1 MSYYVSKTLSVA
13 FDEAVARTVLALK
26 EESFGVLTDI
36 DVAATMKAKLDVDF
50 HPYRILGACNPML
63 ALEALKLED
72 KVGTMLPCNVVVQE
86 IAPGTVEVAAIDPVA
101 SMAAIDN
108 PALKEKAKIV
118 RKKLQS
124 VIAAL

>member
-1 MSYYVSKTLSVA
+1 MSYYLAKTLSVG
-13 FDEAVARTVLALK
+13 FDEAVARVVLALK
-26 EESFGVLTDI
+26 EAGFGVLTDI
-36 DVAATMKAKLDVDF
+36 DVTATMKAKLDADF
-50 HPYRILGACNPML
+50 RPYRILGACNPTL

-86 IAPGTVEVAAIDPVA
+86 VAPGAIEVAAVDPVA

-108 PALKEKAKIV
+108 PALKEKAEIV
-118 RKKLQS
+118 RGKLES

>member
-1 MSYYVSKTLSVA
+1 MSYFLARALSVS
-13 FDEAVARTVLALK
+13 FDEAVARVVEALRA
-26 EESFGVLTDI
+26 EGFGILTDI
-36 DVAATMKAKLDVDF
+36 DVAATMKTKLGADF
-50 HPYRILGACNPML
+50 RPYRILGACNPTL

-86 IAPGTVEVAAIDPVA
+86 VTPGTVEVAAVDPVA

-108 PALKEKAKIV
+108 ASLKEKAELV
-118 RKKLQS
+118 RGKLNS